1 MTEPILKLDLKPE
14 EPKPPKGGGVLRW
27 TLLGIAL
34 AALFAGVV
42 MAMLVA
48 LPRPHTKADRLA
60 RGHNTVADTQQ
71 NAILLDARQPVRDR
85 AGRRFD
91 SECVPATGVWFSD
104 SERITGPAWS

>member
-14 EPKPPKGGGVLRW
+14 EPEPPKRGSALRW

-48 LPRPHTKADRLA
+48 LPRPHTQADYMMAGGLA
-60 RGHNTVADTQQ
+60 TMITMLALFGALLSTQMRVP
-71 NAILLDARQPVRDR
+71 DPFYK
-85 AGRRFD
+85 RR
-91 SECVPATGVWFSD
+91 
-104 SERITGPAWS
+104 RK